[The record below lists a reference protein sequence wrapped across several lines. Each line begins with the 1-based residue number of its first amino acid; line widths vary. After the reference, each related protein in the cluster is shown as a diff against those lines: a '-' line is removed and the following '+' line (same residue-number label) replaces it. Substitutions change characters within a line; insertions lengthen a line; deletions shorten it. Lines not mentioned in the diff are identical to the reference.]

1 MAFSTQHRNIS
12 SNMSVN
18 LNNVYPDPFDQLKV
32 NVSRRALSMPRCNL
46 TYFCTILLVTMSA
59 TMSVWAMPARL
70 DVSPDL
76 STTSHSSGPSN
87 TTMGEMDAYISTLLN
102 IEKNISQAKMTEI
115 KGLERMLQNVNVQWN
130 IYTQVRQHDIVEDEN
145 LMDKFTAFQVAFQ
158 VVSDSIAAQK
168 ARLKAMEDITQ
179 AEKLLESKRHQYSQ
193 YLSESRRLSLTAKTA
208 PLLQQLQ
215 ANEQIVFTE
224 LQQTFQQAT
233 KAASLVPSLKN
244 RMDSLN
250 QLFAEIKVQSD
261 KVQQA
266 KYVPLMQHLKDSLMS
281 LAAVAIIL
289 MFVSMMRSK
298 YAALKAAKKA
308 AKQYKSMAQFN
319 DNEYPTI

>member
-1 MAFSTQHRNIS
+1 
-12 SNMSVN
+12 MSVN
-18 LNNVYPDPFDQLKV
+18 LNNSASQEQRQAYLGYAETQSVMGEANNRKSIVTKVVY
-32 NVSRRALSMPRCNL
+32 S
-46 TYFCTILLVTMSA
+46 FCTILLVTISA
-59 TMSVWAMPARL
+59 TMSVWATPTKF
-70 DVSPDL
+70 DVYSDL
-76 STTSHSSGPSN
+76 PTTSHPSGQSN
-87 TTMGEMDAYISTLLN
+87 ATMGEMDAYISTLLN
-102 IEKNISQAKMTEI
+102 IGKSISQAKMTEL
-115 KGLERMLQNVNVQWN
+115 KGLDRMLQNVNVQWN
-130 IYTQVRQHDIVEDEN
+130 IYTQVRQQDIVENEI
-145 LMDKFTAFQVAFQ
+145 LMDKFTAFQVTFQ

-168 ARLKAMEDITQ
+168 ARLQAMEDITR

-193 YLSESRRLSLTAKTA
+193 YLSESQRLSLTAKTA

-215 ANEQIVFTE
+215 AKEQIAFAE

-233 KAASLVPSLKN
+233 QAALLVPSLKN
-244 RMDSLN
+244 RMDSLS
-250 QLFAEIKVQSD
+250 QLFAEIKAQSD

-289 MFVSMMRSK
+289 MFVSMMKSK

-308 AKQYKSMAQFN
+308 AKQYKSMTQFN